1 MNSTVQAYKTFNCI
15 GQMLMKAQEINNLY
29 IKLYKFKKYY
39 FFLQTFQAQMIIKAH
54 LLLFKCIPLLFL

>member
-39 FFLQTFQAQMIIKAH
+39 FFLQTFQKAH
-54 LLLFKCIPLLFL
+54 LLLFKCTPLLFL